1 MLAFYKGLKMEQDKT
16 NYNRNQAYSFISSA
30 LKTNVHLSFV
40 SDIYGGLSENKCRGG
55 FGHDKEYWDSPE
67 NLTLEAF
74 ADFFSAYA
82 RGNSEEINYLQQA
95 LPTANEVFLRT
106 MKRVTK

>member
-1 MLAFYKGLKMEQDKT
+1 MELKELTDRTLELFAFTKGQKWSRIKHK
-16 NYNRNQAYSFISSA
+16 Y
-30 LKTNVHLSFV
+30 
-40 SDIYGGLSENKCRGG
+40 RGG

-82 RGNSEEINYLQQA
+82 RGNGEEINYLQQA